1 MKRILHILK
10 DSNPSEALRIIEKQV
25 SGGSKDIAILLIQD
39 AVRINP
45 SISIP
50 IYILREDLES
60 RGLTSKFESV
70 NYERM
75 LEMIF
80 GVEKVITW

>member
-1 MKRILHILK
+1 MKQILHILK

-60 RGLTSKFESV
+60 QGLTSKFESV

-80 GVEKVITW
+80 GAEKVIAW

>member
-25 SGGSKDIAILLIQD
+25 TGGSKDIAILLIQD

-60 RGLTSKFESV
+60 RDLTSKFESV

-80 GVEKVITW
+80 GTEKVITW